1 LVCELLHGR
10 GGAVDA
16 RGLQRADLLL
26 PRPCGIRQ
34 SVGSVSGHPALPG
47 GALHLQPKLRR
58 AGSSGAPTLAQRKEQ
73 WSLQKPGAHHGTP
86 YHNNY
91 NYNHNYHNNY
101 YNNDDDNNHNYL
113 DHDI

>member
-1 LVCELLHGR
+1 M
-10 GGAVDA
+10 
-16 RGLQRADLLL
+16 
-26 PRPCGIRQ
+26 PM
-34 SVGSVSGHPALPG
+34 
-47 GALHLQPKLRR
+47 RR
-58 AGSSGAPTLAQRKEQ
+58 AISNQTNTFRPEESFRLKYKYSTILLFLTFIFCFRRAESSGAPTLAQRKEQ